1 MLIEFE
7 DITEN
12 INPKGIDCQLIDKV
26 EHLIRT
32 SKMSPISNKMLRQFL
47 DQYYQIKVGAP
58 KIRAVIHYLRVSGRI
73 KLLLSNSHGYYIA
86 TSSHAANV
94 YIESLRQRQR
104 SINAVIEALR
114 RQTAELY

>member
-1 MLIEFE
+1 MIIEFE
-7 DITEN
+7 DITQN
-12 INPKGIDCQLIDKV
+12 IEPKGADKDLVDKV

-47 DQYYQIKVGAP
+47 DQYYQIKVGSA
-58 KIRAVIHYLRVSGRI
+58 KIRAVIHYIRVSGRI

-86 TSSHAANV
+86 TNPHSANV

-104 SINAVIEALR
+104 SINTVIEALR
-114 RQTAELY
+114 KQTAELY